1 MFLKKKRK
9 KSDYLPAL
17 LSVMKNKEK
26 NKRMLKYEVDGTQTQ
41 VTPRQ
46 TAARKTTLMS
56 LWMRKK
62 KSE

>member
-1 MFLKKKRK
+1 
-9 KSDYLPAL
+9 
-17 LSVMKNKEK
+17 MKNKEK